1 VTSPYILVS
10 AASRASAEPYIAEM
24 TNRGG
29 KTQLALPETST
40 STTTLLSQANALLLT
55 GAEDIDSTVHG
66 HTVPSVTVLDL
77 NRARDNFE
85 ILLVSKALDLD
96 LPILG
101 ICRGMLLLN
110 LAMGGSL
117 LPEIPGHQGEWVDTA
132 WHPENHMVYVSPGC
146 KLAAILGSGG
156 FMRLNSLHHQ
166 GLREAQKA
174 PKLLAT
180 AYSLEDGIIEGLE
193 SPFHTWVIGLQCN
206 PERAKEVPGAF
217 KRLFQ
222 AFVERSQLGT

>member
-1 VTSPYILVS
+1 MTSPYILVS
-10 AASRASAEPYIAEM
+10 AASITAAEPYIAEI

-29 KTQLALPETST
+29 KIQLALPDTST
-40 STTTLLSQANALLLT
+40 STTALLSQANALLLT
-55 GAEDIDSTVHG
+55 GSEDIDPTMHG
-66 HTVPSVTVLDL
+66 TTLSSVTDLDL
-77 NRARDNFE
+77 NRERDNFE
-85 ILLVSKALDLD
+85 VLLISNALELD

-117 LPEIPGHQGEWVDTA
+117 LHEIPGHRGEWVDTA
-132 WHPENHMVYVSPGC
+132 WHPENHMVYLSPGC

-193 SPFHTWVIGLQCN
+193 SPFHTWVIGLQCH
-206 PERAKEVPGAF
+206 PERANEVPGAF

-222 AFVERSQLGT
+222 AFVERSQSGQ